1 MANSIADARQD
12 LVKEA
17 KDMARDVGKAASS
30 QSKDIQG
37 DLATL
42 RDDVSQL
49 ASQVTDIVSARGGA
63 AWRSAKA
70 NVEGVVSDV
79 QDKGLEAVGAAREV
93 SDTMISVIDESI
105 EKRPY
110 TTLAVAAG
118 IGFLVGAAWRR

>member
-37 DLATL
+37 DLAAL

-49 ASQVTDIVSARGGA
+49 TSQVTNIVSTRGGA

-70 NVEGVVSDV
+70 NVEGVVSEV
-79 QDKGLEAVGAAREV
+79 QDKGMEAVGAAREV

>member
-70 NVEGVVSDV
+70 NVEGVVSEV

>member
-17 KDMARDVGKAASS
+17 KDMARDVGKAASG

-37 DLATL
+37 DLAAL

-49 ASQVTDIVSARGGA
+49 ASQVTDIVSTRGGA

-79 QDKGLEAVGAAREV
+79 QDKGMEAVGAAREV
-93 SDTMISVIDESI
+93 SDSMISVIDESI